1 MTQDHFDVVIVGAG
15 LSGIGAAVHL
25 HNDCP
30 NRSFTILEGRDTSG
44 GTWDLFRYPGIRSDS
59 DMYTFG
65 YKFKPWTEA
74 KAIADGPSILKYIRE
89 TAAEHNLDR
98 HIRFGH
104 MVSAASWS
112 SADALWTL
120 HINRTDGTTMEITAN
135 FLYTC
140 SGYYSYAQGYTPDF
154 AGTAD
159 FKGRIVHPQ
168 FWPQDLDYK
177 AKQVVV
183 VGSGATAVT
192 LVPAMAEQAAHVTML
207 QRSPTYVVSR
217 PAKDA
222 IADWLRD
229 HLPAKLAYSLVR
241 LKNIG
246 RGMLFYRMTRKHP
259 AKVKAKILD
268 GVRAYLGPDYNV
280 AKHFTPAY
288 TPWDQRLCLVPDAD
302 LFDAIKSGT
311 ASVETDQIETFTAT
325 GIKLKSGKELAADI
339 IVTATGL
346 KLIALGGMAITVDGR
361 QVKPGDCLSYKG
373 MMFSG
378 IPNLAVSLGY
388 INASW
393 TLRSDLIAY
402 YVGCILNHMKASGTA
417 IATPVPGA
425 DVTTERRAM
434 GLSSGYVQRG
444 ADALPKSGN
453 RAPWKV
459 TDNYAL
465 DTMEF
470 RFGKVDD
477 GELKFTNPTAIIGA
491 APFPFAEAAE

>member
-74 KAIADGPSILKYIRE
+74 KAIADGASILKYIRE

-168 FWPQDLDYK
+168 FWPQNLDYK

-183 VGSGATAVT
+183 IGSGATAVT
-192 LVPAMAEQAAHVTML
+192 LVPAMAPTSRCCSARQPMLSAARRRTP
-207 QRSPTYVVSR
+207 SP
-217 PAKDA
+217 
-222 IADWLRD
+222 I
-229 HLPAKLAYSLVR
+229 
-241 LKNIG
+241 
-246 RGMLFYRMTRKHP
+246 
-259 AKVKAKILD
+259 
-268 GVRAYLGPDYNV
+268 
-280 AKHFTPAY
+280 
-288 TPWDQRLCLVPDAD
+288 
-302 LFDAIKSGT
+302 
-311 ASVETDQIETFTAT
+311 
-325 GIKLKSGKELAADI
+325 
-339 IVTATGL
+339 
-346 KLIALGGMAITVDGR
+346 
-361 QVKPGDCLSYKG
+361 
-373 MMFSG
+373 
-378 IPNLAVSLGY
+378 
-388 INASW
+388 
-393 TLRSDLIAY
+393 
-402 YVGCILNHMKASGTA
+402 
-417 IATPVPGA
+417 
-425 DVTTERRAM
+425 
-434 GLSSGYVQRG
+434 GYVITCQQ
-444 ADALPKSGN
+444 S
-453 RAPWKV
+453 W
-459 TDNYAL
+459 
-465 DTMEF
+465 
-470 RFGKVDD
+470 
-477 GELKFTNPTAIIGA
+477 PTALCA
-491 APFPFAEAAE
+491 